1 MRARTGPRIDLS
13 HQHGLVKNDGLKRD
27 ISEMER
33 SYANIK
39 AQTDS
44 LRAEL
49 ELGVTSD
56 SGTEGSRKRR
66 HL

>member
-1 MRARTGPRIDLS
+1 
-13 HQHGLVKNDGLKRD
+13 VKNDGLKRD